1 MFIIHHTDCG
11 MLTFSNDDIRAK
23 IKADLGDAAADKAA
37 QVCNCRFMQQRQQQ
51 QQSFDNALVFMIHTA
66 EPKTPC
72 LFAVVL
78 TDASHS
84 CTRSAPSHSWT
95 SFPSQICSRA

>member
-37 QVCNCRFMQQRQQQ
+37 QVCKCRFMQQQQ
-51 QQSFDNALVFMIHTA
+51 QQSLGNALVFMIHAA
-66 EPKTPC
+66 EPQTPC
-72 LFAVVL
+72 LFA
-78 TDASHS
+78 DASPS